1 LTLSIVLFGAI
12 IKLVKRVQDDNCQTA
27 CLLRG
32 ASFHG
37 GIVGKGLIKIIEK
50 KTVWEG
56 RFLRLALTTY
66 IDSYGTVRE
75 WESFERVNCKGIVA
89 VIPVT
94 DNKKVLLT
102 KQFRPP
108 VNGYV
113 IEFPAGLNDREDT
126 LEEAAK
132 RELLEET
139 GYTARE
145 MIFLT
150 EGPMSSGA
158 SGEIL
163 TVFLAKGLEFKGIG
177 ERDET
182 EDIEVLKV
190 LINELDYKLSVL
202 QSEGNLV
209 DLKIFGLIELAKRYL

>member
-1 LTLSIVLFGAI
+1 MRKDIVRIL
-12 IKLVKRVQDDNCQTA
+12 
-27 CLLRG
+27 
-32 ASFHG
+32 
-37 GIVGKGLIKIIEK
+37 EK
-50 KTVWEG
+50 KTLWEG
-56 RFLRLALTTY
+56 MFLRSVITTY
-66 IDSYGTVRE
+66 IDSSGSVRK

-89 VIPVT
+89 IVPVT
-94 DNKKVLLT
+94 DDKEVLLIR
-102 KQFRPP
+102 QFRPP

-113 IEFPAGLNDREDT
+113 IEFPAGLNDKGDT
-126 LEEAAK
+126 LEEAAR

-139 GYTARE
+139 GYSAKE

-163 TVFLAKGLEFKGIG
+163 TVYLAKSLALNPLNQVQGQSIG

-190 LINELDYKLSVL
+190 PINELDCKLSAL
-202 QSEGNLV
+202 RSEGNYI
-209 DLKIFGLIELAKRYL
+209 DLKIYGLMELAKRHL

>member
-1 LTLSIVLFGAI
+1 M
-12 IKLVKRVQDDNCQTA
+12 
-27 CLLRG
+27 
-32 ASFHG
+32 
-37 GIVGKGLIKIIEK
+37 GKDVIKIIEK

-209 DLKIFGLIELAKRYL
+209 DLKIFGLIELAKIYL

>member
-1 LTLSIVLFGAI
+1 M
-12 IKLVKRVQDDNCQTA
+12 
-27 CLLRG
+27 
-32 ASFHG
+32 
-37 GIVGKGLIKIIEK
+37 GKDVIKIIEK
-50 KTVWEG
+50 KSVWEG

-66 IDSYGTVRE
+66 IDSYGTIRE

-89 VIPVT
+89 VVPVT
-94 DNKKVLLT
+94 DNKEVLLT
-102 KQFRPP
+102 RQFRPP

-113 IEFPAGLNDREDT
+113 IEFPAGLNDRGDT

-163 TVFLAKGLEFKGIG
+163 TAFLAKGLEFKGIG

-190 LINELDYKLSVL
+190 PINELDYKLSVL